1 MITLQNGFRK
11 LKPWENHRK
20 ESDIDYDAILS
31 HLISFSM
38 SSHSFFVLN
47 AFFVSRV
54 LIFVGYLADKNK
66 AVVNKKCIDIPAL
79 RILTC
84 AACCSSKLFTS
95 QKKKAL

>member
-38 SSHSFFVLN
+38 FRSFFVLS

-66 AVVNKKCIDIPAL
+66 AVVNKKCIDIPAY
-79 RILTC
+79 
-84 AACCSSKLFTS
+84 AF
-95 QKKKAL
+95 